1 MRRHSNSLLRGL
13 LGMALLATLGTS
25 MAQTADREP
34 LQVSVR
40 REGFVPYMPHAS
52 YRINIKVPQA
62 KLQEGWRC
70 CWIEA
75 FSRPVAALLS
85 QQELK
90 TVAGN
95 DVDVQ
100 LDSERTEYSLREL
113 APGNFE
119 GALYLSS
126 TQGWGTRAA
135 RIYVH
140 LYQSAEGV
148 DSMYDPRTE
157 RYRVLGRQGNR
168 VANDFLLDPF
178 ITVRFMYAPRP
189 AQPPLRSDGTV
200 PGAPPSQLP
209 HY

>member
-1 MRRHSNSLLRGL
+1 MNRCVLLL
-13 LGMALLATLGTS
+13 ALFATLGANAAPAS
-25 MAQTADREP
+25 DREP
-34 LQVSVR
+34 LQVSVW

-52 YRINIKVPQA
+52 YRINVKVPQA

-75 FSRPVAALLS
+75 FSRPVATLLTS
-85 QQELK
+85 QEQR

-113 APGNFE
+113 APGIFE
-119 GALYLSS
+119 GSLYLSS
-126 TQGWGTRAA
+126 TQGWGSRAA

-140 LYQSAEGV
+140 LYQNAEGV
-148 DSMYDPRTE
+148 DSPYDPRTE
-157 RYRVLGRQGNR
+157 RYRGLGRQGNR
-168 VANDFLLDPF
+168 VASDFLLDPF
-178 ITVRFMYAPRP
+178 ITVRFMYPPRP
-189 AQPPLRSDGTV
+189 TQLPIRPGDTV

-209 HY
+209 NN

>member
-1 MRRHSNSLLRGL
+1 MRRGNTMHRGL
-13 LGMALLATLGTS
+13 LLLVLSATLGTS
-25 MAQTADREP
+25 MAQTGDREP

-40 REGFVPYMPHAS
+40 RESFGSYMPRAG
-52 YRINIKVPQA
+52 YRINIRVPQA

-75 FSRPVAALLS
+75 YSRPVAALLS
-85 QQELK
+85 EQEQK

-95 DVDVQ
+95 DANVQ
-100 LDSERTEYSLREL
+100 LDSERTESSLREL
-113 APGNFE
+113 APGIFE

-126 TQGWGTRAA
+126 TQEWGSHAA

-140 LYQSAEGV
+140 LYQSADRV
-148 DSMYDPRTE
+148 DSPYDPRTE
-157 RYRVLGRQGNR
+157 RYRGLGRQGNR
-168 VANDFLLDPF
+168 VASDFLLDPF
-178 ITVRFMYAPRP
+178 ITVRFMYSPRP